1 MKLNAVMSVSTVES
15 GDAVGMGSDVNP
27 SCAVDSQSADAEG
40 RVVKQK
46 TANHWLCIVGM
57 GSDLLSP
64 VGDDL

>member
-40 RVVKQK
+40 SRYKQK
-46 TANHWLCIVGM
+46 TANLAV
-57 GSDLLSP
+57 
-64 VGDDL
+64 